1 MTEYQI
7 KLAGAL
13 PKGAPNGFADPVLAE
28 ELARTVVEARSFQP
42 RIAVIVYDAKSAT
55 VGTDGEVTVTV
66 RVRRLQPVDS
76 MTNRRAVEQV
86 LLSEYREQTGAHVLP
101 FDVEGVTKAAFVD
114 LPKTDEEIDALEADE
129 QDHMSPSDEL
139 RRHLE
144 RVHGIPEAHLLTPEA
159 ADAKHAAEHDG
170 DMPEALA
177 HDREW
182 LGWTRADLEAA
193 MSENDGFDPYGAV
206 IGVSEGDD
214 PDVDAVEDS
223 VIGSDEDEDEDE
235 AEQGVLHVDFS
246 GSRS

>member
-13 PKGAPNGFADPVLAE
+13 PKGDPNGFADPVLAE
-28 ELARTVVEARSFQP
+28 ELARTVVEARAFQP
-42 RIAVIVYDAKSAT
+42 RVAVIVYDAKSAT

-66 RVRRLQPVDS
+66 RVRRLQPVAS
-76 MTNRRAVEQV
+76 MTNRRAIEQV

-101 FDVEGVTKAAFVD
+101 FDLESVTKAAFVD
-114 LPKTDEEIDALEADE
+114 LPKTNEEIDAQEADE
-129 QDHMSPSDEL
+129 QDHMSPTDEL

-144 RVHGIPEAHLLTPEA
+144 RVHGVPEAHLLTPEA
-159 ADAKHAAEHDG
+159 AEAKHEAEHAG
-170 DMPEALA
+170 DMPDVLA

-193 MSENDGFDPYGAV
+193 QAESD
-206 IGVSEGDD
+206 GDD
-214 PDVDAVEDS
+214 PDAAEDS
-223 VIGSDEDEDEDE
+223 VIVSSDDEED

-246 GSRS
+246 GSRG